1 MAQRRLKKNI
11 KSKRRNKTRQTKKN
25 KTRKYRGGQS
35 YSLPFLTSISPVGI
49 SPFHN
54 LY

>member
-1 MAQRRLKKNI
+1 MPRKHLKKNI
-11 KSKRRNKTRQTKKN
+11 KSKRNKRRGTKKN

-35 YSLPFLTSISPVGI
+35 YSLPFLTSISPAGI
-49 SPFHN
+49 SPFHK

>member
-11 KSKRRNKTRQTKKN
+11 KSKKNKTRGAKKN

-35 YSLPFLTSISPVGI
+35 YSLPFLTSISPAGI

>member
-1 MAQRRLKKNI
+1 MPRKHLKKNI
-11 KSKRRNKTRQTKKN
+11 KSKRNKGRVTKKN

-35 YSLPFLTSISPVGI
+35 YSLPFSTSISPVGI

-54 LY
+54 SY

>member
-1 MAQRRLKKNI
+1 MPRNHLKKSI
-11 KSKRRNKTRQTKKN
+11 KSKRNKRRITKKN
-25 KTRKYRGGQS
+25 KTRTCRGGQS

-49 SPFHN
+49 SPSNN

>member
-1 MAQRRLKKNI
+1 MPRKHLKKNI
-11 KSKRRNKTRQTKKN
+11 KSKRNKRSGTKKN
-25 KTRKYRGGQS
+25 KTRKYCGGQS

>member
-11 KSKRRNKTRQTKKN
+11 KSKKNKTRGSKKN